1 MRGINMRIC
10 DNGVYRD
17 MTAEEEKA
25 YKISVS
31 SNNEEDKLTMLENDK
46 LTKLEEQITDIQ
58 EALCELYESI
68 V

>member
-1 MRGINMRIC
+1 MRIC

>member
-1 MRGINMRIC
+1 MRIC

-31 SNNEEDKLTMLENDK
+31 SNNEEDKLTMLEQQVN
-46 LTKLEEQITDIQ
+46 ENAEQITATQ
-58 EALCELYESI
+58 EALCELYET
-68 V
+68 VV

>member
-1 MRGINMRIC
+1 MRIC

-31 SNNEEDKLTMLENDK
+31 SNNEKDKLTMLEQQVN
-46 LTKLEEQITDIQ
+46 ENAEQITATQ
-58 EALCELYESI
+58 EALCELYET
-68 V
+68 VV